1 MDLLDRLKSFS
12 CEMLFLLFF
21 FGFPTLRA
29 ISLAEKKKKQ
39 HYYPF
44 TLTRTMLRI
53 TKKERELTDTE
64 KEILVEL
71 RKVLAV
77 SNDL

>member
-1 MDLLDRLKSFS
+1 
-12 CEMLFLLFF
+12 
-21 FGFPTLRA
+21 
-29 ISLAEKKKKQ
+29 
-39 HYYPF
+39 
-44 TLTRTMLRI
+44 MLRT

>member
-1 MDLLDRLKSFS
+1 
-12 CEMLFLLFF
+12 
-21 FGFPTLRA
+21 
-29 ISLAEKKKKQ
+29 
-39 HYYPF
+39 
-44 TLTRTMLRI
+44 MLRI